1 MLEIGSKVFGEWSI
15 DEKIGSGAFGTVYK
29 IKRVEFGNEYY
40 AALKVINIP
49 QDSEEQA
56 RLRSEGMDDESITT
70 YYGQIAQDFIQEIK
84 LLSSLD
90 GITNIVDYKDHSV
103 VPNDNMGYTI
113 YIKMQLLTP
122 LNKMLINEDNK
133 AVFLPENE
141 IIDLGIDICSALEI
155 CEKHKI
161 IHRDIK
167 VDNIFVSANGDYK
180 LGDFGIAKQ
189 LEATQGEMSK
199 KGTMMYMAPEVF
211 KGENYN
217 HTVDIYSLGIVM
229 YRLFN
234 KNRAPF
240 FPQYPN
246 PIKFSDKET
255 ANTQRLNGAELP
267 AIPGVNDDL
276 MAVLRKA
283 CAFKPEDRYQTAAEF
298 KIALKEIKKSGNFIY
313 QSSDIIEQPLQQEEI
328 INTAEEKTE
337 SAFSTVVESTNDVK
351 SEVVFEEETEK
362 TESVFGDFSSSDSI
376 PVVETPVI
384 EKTEEVVSKPV
395 NEDEFEKTAC
405 VFANTP
411 GFNST
416 VESETKF
423 VQIQEDA
430 FKKTASVFDEV
441 PSSVSENETKT
452 KSNDDV
458 EKTSNTNE
466 TSQLKNIVEAS
477 KNSNPELNVGKKK
490 SKKKWVIPVVI
501 VLVLSIVAGIPLMV
515 FKFRCYYCNRFL
527 LPATECTYCDGGIN
541 YEYSDGEYA
550 YSNQLPEDISD
561 YMDKGY
567 YVTGYYDNEG
577 YFISD
582 GISGYT
588 YDELIQHH
596 KKDLKNHDYSE
607 ETICEYSYEVAE
619 NKHLY
624 IDFYQYKWVL

>member
-1 MLEIGSKVFGEWSI
+1 MLEIGTKVFGEWSI

-90 GITNIVDYKDHSV
+90 GITNIVDYKDHCV
-103 VPNDNMGYTI
+103 VPNDTMGYTI

-141 IIDLGIDICSALEI
+141 IINLGLDICSALEI

-240 FPQYPN
+240 FPQYPA

-255 ANTQRLNGAELP
+255 ANLKRLSGADLP
-267 AIPGVNDDL
+267 TIPGISEKF

-283 CAFKPEDRYQTAAEF
+283 CAFKAEDRYQSAAEF
-298 KIALKEIKKSGNFIY
+298 KKSLKEIKKSGGLLN
-313 QSSDIIEQPLQQEEI
+313 QSSNSVEQALQQEKITNDED
-328 INTAEEKTE
+328 EKTQ
-337 SAFSTVVESTNDVK
+337 SAFAPVVEPLNDVK
-351 SEVVFEEETEK
+351 SEVFFEEETEK
-362 TESVFGDFSSSDSI
+362 TESIFGDFSSLDSVTAEKA
-376 PVVETPVI
+376 PVNE
-384 EKTEEVVSKPV
+384 ETEEAVAEPV
-395 NEDEFEKTAC
+395 NEDEFEKTAS
-405 VFANTP
+405 VFAEVPSFTAMVAN
-411 GFNST
+411 
-416 VESETKF
+416 ETETE
-423 VQIQEDA
+423 QIHEDELE
-430 FKKTASVFDEV
+430 KTASVFDEV
-441 PSSVSENETKT
+441 TSFVYKNETKT

-458 EKTSNTNE
+458 EKPSNINE

-490 SKKKWVIPVVI
+490 TKKIWVVPVVI
-501 VLVLSIVAGIPLMV
+501 VLVLAIVAGVSLLLIPKCEWCGSLSGQYCACSGEYWEDGYV
-515 FKFRCYYCNRFL
+515 YSNNFPNHDYGYEEEGYYVV
-527 LPATECTYCDGGIN
+527 TSY
-541 YEYSDGEYA
+541 YQYSDGSVE
-550 YSNQLPEDISD
+550 NWTVNI
-561 YMDKGY
+561 
-567 YVTGYYDNEG
+567 
-577 YFISD
+577 
-582 GISGYT
+582 YT
-588 YDELIQHH
+588 YDELLQQYGNELEVF
-596 KKDLKNHDYSE
+596 DLLQDNNVLYDYE
-607 ETICEYSYEVAE
+607 IAE
-619 NKHLY
+619 NKYLD
-624 IDFYQYKWVL
+624 IDFYQYRWAILY

>member
-122 LNKMLINEDNK
+122 LNKMLVNEENK
-133 AVFLPENE
+133 AVFLAENQ

-255 ANTQRLNGAELP
+255 ANAQRLNGAELP
-267 AIPGVNDDL
+267 DIPGLSEKL

-283 CAFKPEDRYQTAAEF
+283 CAFRAEDRYKTAAEF
-298 KIALKEIKKSGNFIY
+298 KKCLKEIKKSGAVLN
-313 QSSDIIEQPLQQEEI
+313 QSSETVEQVLHQEET
-328 INTAEEKTE
+328 INIADEKTE
-337 SAFSTVVESTNDVK
+337 TVFSTFVEPRNDVR

-362 TESVFGDFSSSDSI
+362 TESVFGDFSSFNSV
-376 PVVETPVI
+376 PEVETPVV
-384 EKTEEVVSKPV
+384 EETEEVVAELV
-395 NEDEFEKTAC
+395 GEDEFEKTASAF
-405 VFANTP
+405 VAIPAVTTTVANKTEP
-411 GFNST
+411 
-416 VESETKF
+416 E
-423 VQIQEDA
+423 QIQEDELE
-430 FKKTASVFDEV
+430 KTASVFDAV
-441 PSSVSENETKT
+441 PSFDTTVTSETKT
-452 KSNDDV
+452 ETVNKNEV
-458 EKTSNTNE
+458 NKTSIATQNVSSLAKE
-466 TSQLKNIVEAS
+466 TKTELAHAVEAEKKTTKTKKLSKKAKALMIINIILCIVSGAYCGYRFYCWGGMEFIYSVSTVISMPVFGINLISLLTILIRYKSKILMIINIILCIVSGAIFLYRFGLFGFSIYDMLYYGWLPDIGSIVVFGINFISLFIILIRNKLISILKN
-477 KNSNPELNVGKKK
+477 
-490 SKKKWVIPVVI
+490 
-501 VLVLSIVAGIPLMV
+501 
-515 FKFRCYYCNRFL
+515 R
-527 LPATECTYCDGGIN
+527 
-541 YEYSDGEYA
+541 
-550 YSNQLPEDISD
+550 
-561 YMDKGY
+561 
-567 YVTGYYDNEG
+567 
-577 YFISD
+577 
-582 GISGYT
+582 
-588 YDELIQHH
+588 
-596 KKDLKNHDYSE
+596 
-607 ETICEYSYEVAE
+607 
-619 NKHLY
+619 
-624 IDFYQYKWVL
+624 